1 MAANRKIALSYDI
14 TYDEPGPAGG
24 VITPGMLV
32 TVNSSGQVIAHATA
46 GGAGSRTF
54 ALEREEMN
62 KDIDQTYAVGDQVK
76 TGSGGSGQRFNSL
89 IASGQN
95 IAKGALLESNGNG
108 TFRLFASGVA
118 LARPNEAVNNSAGL
132 TPARMSVTVV

>member
-95 IAKGALLESNGNG
+95 IAKGALLE
-108 TFRLFASGVA
+108 TETER
-118 LARPNEAVNNSAGL
+118 SACSPRESRWRAP
-132 TPARMSVTVV
+132 TKPSTIRQD